1 MNRLYGWLL
10 AGLLVVAV
18 MVAGG
23 LVNPSGIHVP
33 QVNSLNANAAP
44 LTANLAAS
52 DSTAAENLRT
62 ISVSS
67 TVEVSAEPTKAELW
81 FSVETLAST
90 AQASQQ
96 QNAALTQKVIAA
108 LAGMG
113 ITGKNVETSSYSL
126 YQKTEWDSRTQE
138 SVDRG
143 FQTVNSIKVTVN
155 DLSKT
160 GQVIDQAVQ
169 AGANRVT
176 NISFTVDDAK
186 QAELKRT
193 ALTKASQ
200 EAQVKTQAIAT
211 GLGIEL
217 DGVQSVSEN
226 GSYYVPYYQ
235 SFAKGMAAESASA
248 PETPISPGDVKVSA
262 NISVVFKIK

>member
-23 LVNPSGIHVP
+23 LVNPSGIHVSSADP
-33 QVNSLNANAAP
+33 LNANAVP
-44 LTANLAAS
+44 ITANLAAD
-52 DSTAAENLRT
+52 DSTSAENLRT

-81 FSVETLAST
+81 FSVETLAPT
-90 AQASQQ
+90 AQVSQQ
-96 QNAALTQKVIAA
+96 QNASLTQKVIAA

-138 SVDRG
+138 NVDRG

-176 NISFTVDDAK
+176 SIAFTVDDAK

-193 ALTKASQ
+193 GLIKASQ
-200 EAQVKTQAIAT
+200 EAKVKAQAIAS

-226 GSYYVPYYQ
+226 SSYYVPYNRSFDLAQ
-235 SFAKGMAAESASA
+235 SAGSMAA

-262 NISVVFKIK
+262 NINVVFKIK